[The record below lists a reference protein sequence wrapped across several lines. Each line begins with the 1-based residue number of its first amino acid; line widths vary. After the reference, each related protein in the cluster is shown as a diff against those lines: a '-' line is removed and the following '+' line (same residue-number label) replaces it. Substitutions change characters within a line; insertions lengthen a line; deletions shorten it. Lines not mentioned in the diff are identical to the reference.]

1 MSEHEER
8 EFRQLVYNLMLAIDS
23 LNANISA
30 LTTAVSALPAPA
42 VGGATEAQV
51 QSAADAVAAQTARIV
66 ALETPPAVTPAPAP
80 AN

>member
-1 MSEHEER
+1 MAA
-8 EFRQLVYNLMLAIDS
+8 LDNLNTNLA
-23 LNANISA
+23 A

-80 AN
+80 AS